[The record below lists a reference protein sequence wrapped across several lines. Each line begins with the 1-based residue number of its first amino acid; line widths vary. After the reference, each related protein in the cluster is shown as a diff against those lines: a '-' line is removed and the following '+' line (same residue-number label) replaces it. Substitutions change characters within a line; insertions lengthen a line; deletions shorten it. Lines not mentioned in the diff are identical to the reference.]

1 VDVGGVSSI
10 QDVALSEKKIY
21 FLGTGSD
28 GLGIY
33 TNGKL
38 VSKPISLEDGP
49 TLLRLFGTSAYV
61 YVKDAGD
68 IRKLAGNG
76 DTFSDATG
84 WIKSSQGLDRKTI
97 TSMTID
103 GKIWVTT
110 NNGGI
115 FAFAQGTKQSFTVTG
130 MLQPFNGPLMIYTSP
145 DLPFL
150 YVLEPS
156 QQRLVILNK
165 DGVYQKQ
172 IISKDLGVTTDL
184 VVTEDGKTAY
194 LLAGSSVYSVGLE

>member
-1 VDVGGVSSI
+1 
-10 QDVALSEKKIY
+10 
-21 FLGTGSD
+21 
-28 GLGIY
+28 
-33 TNGKL
+33 
-38 VSKPISLEDGP
+38 
-49 TLLRLFGTSAYV
+49 
-61 YVKDAGD
+61 
-68 IRKLAGNG
+68 
-76 DTFSDATG
+76 
-84 WIKSSQGLDRKTI
+84 
-97 TSMTID
+97 MTID